1 MDCMYSSMANVIST
15 KGSTMRAVVLD
26 GKGSIDVT
34 DLPDPVAGEG
44 EIVIAPEVVGICG
57 TDIHLASG
65 DYPTG
70 TFPVVPGHE
79 FAGTVIEVGPGVDRF
94 AVGDRV
100 CVDPNVAC
108 GHCDQCVAGATNLCR
123 NLVPIGVTSNGAVA
137 EKVVVPIGV
146 AFALPE
152 GIDWA
157 TGALIEPLA
166 CVLHALDRVDPVD
179 GKRVLIYGAGSI
191 GLLAAALVRARGAKS
206 IDVVEPSPVRREAA
220 LEFGVDAV
228 FAPGERRTDRDVD
241 LVIEASGHPSAV
253 SDSLVR
259 LAERGTLL
267 QMGVVSPTS
276 HIDLY
281 PYDLFDRELTIVGSQ
296 SLATSYP
303 AAVAAINSLPD
314 LAKRMVTHTFGLKD
328 YAEALAA
335 ASSESARKVH
345 LLPQL

>member
-1 MDCMYSSMANVIST
+1 
-15 KGSTMRAVVLD
+15 MRAVVLD

-34 DLPDPVAGEG
+34 DLPEPVAGAG
-44 EIVIAPEVVGICG
+44 EVVIAPEVVGICG

-79 FAGTVIEVGPGVDRF
+79 FAGVIVEVGSDVDGF

-108 GHCDQCVAGATNLCR
+108 GHCDQCFAGATNLCR
-123 NLVPIGVTSNGAVA
+123 NLVPVGVTSNGAVA
-137 EKVVVPIGV
+137 ERVNVPIGV
-146 AFALPE
+146 VFPLPD
-152 GIDWA
+152 GIDWTTA
-157 TGALIEPLA
+157 ALIEPLA
-166 CVLHALDRVDPVD
+166 CVLHALDRVASVAD
-179 GKRVLIYGAGSI
+179 KRVLIYGAGSI
-191 GLLAAALVRARGAKS
+191 GLLAAALVRARGAKTVE
-206 IDVVEPSPVRREAA
+206 VVEPSSVRREAA
-220 LEFGVDAV
+220 VEFGVNAA
-228 FAPGERRTDRDVD
+228 FSPGERTTERDVD

-267 QMGVVSPTS
+267 QMGVVSPAS
-276 HIDLY
+276 SIELF
-281 PYDLFDRELTIVGSQ
+281 PYDLFDRELTITGSQ

-303 AAVAAINSLPD
+303 AAIEAVTSLPD
-314 LAKRMVTHTFGLKD
+314 LAERMVTHTFGLEE

-345 LLPQL
+345 IFPQR